1 MTRDQLEHAIRAA
14 CEVSGDTDL
23 FIFGSQAVLG
33 TCPDAPPELRSS
45 IEVDVQPVN
54 RPEAVDDIDGTLGEF
69 SMFHSTHGFY
79 VHGLLIE
86 EAYLP
91 TGWKD
96 RTVAVSD
103 PDRTHGHTGHCLELH
118 DLAVAKLCAFR
129 EKDRQFVRVLL
140 VEKLVD
146 PSVLGLRIVLLSAAD
161 DCKQRLKKWVDVTRE
176 ELD

>member
-14 CEVSGDTDL
+14 CDVSEDTEL

-54 RPEAVDDIDGTLGEF
+54 RPEAVDDIDGALGEL

-86 EAYLP
+86 EANLP
-91 TGWKD
+91 KGWKD
-96 RTVAVSD
+96 RTVDVSD
-103 PDRTHGHTGHCLELH
+103 PDRTRGHTGRCLELH
-118 DLAVAKLCAFR
+118 DLAVSKLCAFR

-140 VEKLVD
+140 VERLVD
-146 PSVLGLRIVLLSAAD
+146 PSVLGQRIALLSVED
-161 DCKQRLKKWVDVTRE
+161 DLKQRLKKWVEATSE
-176 ELD
+176 ELG